1 MATQFSTIDGLK
13 RAAKKVNRETGV
25 THAQALDHVARAGG
39 FQNFIHASRNVG
51 EAKPAPRFPVT
62 ISQYWFDR
70 KAKTRGTESLLIHFS
85 QPLTG
90 LVRLHHLKGYLGG
103 AQLQGEDRLYG
114 HGEGEDRDHARKLAS
129 RLARVLQFMDAT
141 GLKPSTGMRFYPKSD
156 WHNRPPGVDHEHGWY
171 DPRTKTHLFTDEPYA
186 IGEQTQAER
195 ATWCERHE
203 FDILGSNRA
212 SIYGY
217 GTELYL
223 IAKRGAVLDLKA
235 LLAKLEASPPPISEN
250 DWDRHA
256 KR

>member
-1 MATQFSTIDGLK
+1 MAIQFSTIDGLK
-13 RAAKKVNRETGV
+13 RAAKKVKRETGM
-25 THAQALDHVARAGG
+25 THAQALDHIARAGG

-70 KAKTRGTESLLIHFS
+70 KSKTRGTENLTIHLS
-85 QPLTG
+85 QPLTD

-103 AQLQGEDRLYG
+103 AQLQGENHLYG
-114 HGEGEDRDHARKLAS
+114 YDKGDDQDHARKLTC
-129 RLARVLQFMDAT
+129 RLARALQFMDAT
-141 GLKPSTGMRFYPKSD
+141 GLKPSTGKRFYPNSD
-156 WHNRPPGVDHEHGWY
+156 WYNRPPGVDHDHGWY
-171 DPRTKTHLFTDEPYA
+171 DPRTKTHLFTDEPYG
-186 IGEQTQAER
+186 IDQQTQAER
-195 ATWCERHE
+195 AIWCERHG
-203 FDILGSNRA
+203 FDLLRSSRA

-223 IAKRGAVLDLKA
+223 IAKRDTALDLKA
-235 LLAKLEASPPPISEN
+235 LLAKLEASPPPISEK